1 MLGYLDNKNKLIRKA
16 AAKAGCLL
24 YVKKERGQLI
34 SQKIMYEI
42 LEKFMVVAISDE
54 EDEIR

>member
-1 MLGYLDNKNKLIRKA
+1 M
-16 AAKAGCLL
+16 L

-34 SQKIMYEI
+34 SQKVVYEI